1 MPDPQAHPEYR
12 TILRVAR
19 RALIA
24 ALLILGMKVAVFIL
38 TDSAAVLS
46 DALESIINIV
56 AAAMMLYGVWLS
68 NRPADKDHPYGHGKV
83 EYMVAALEGWM
94 ILIAGVIIVFE
105 AVRRLIGGVEPD
117 ATKLDLGLMLLGA
130 VSVLTLMLAIYVYAN
145 GKRFESV
152 TLIADGKHLFTDV
165 ASTIGVVI
173 GLLLVRATG
182 KFWLD
187 PVIALFIAGPIF
199 YTSWRLL
206 WKSID
211 GLMDR
216 RDPEDDR
223 AIRAILDEE
232 TRNGVIH
239 GYHKLRHRHNGR
251 FHWVDMHLHVDG
263 DMNVAAAHE
272 LASRIEHRIEQ
283 ALGACNATAH
293 VEPADLTSNDD
304 SAEEGL

>member
-1 MPDPQAHPEYR
+1 MPEPQAHPEYR

-19 RALIA
+19 RAMIA
-24 ALLILGMKVAVFIL
+24 ALVILAMKIVVFVL

-46 DALESIINIV
+46 DALESIINI
-56 AAAMMLYGVWLS
+56 AAAALMLYGVWLS

-83 EYMVAALEGWM
+83 EYMIAALEGWM
-94 ILIAGVIIVFE
+94 ILIAGVVIVVE
-105 AVRRLIGGVEPD
+105 SVRRLIGGVEPN
-117 ATKLDLGLMLLGA
+117 AARLDMGLMLLGA
-130 VSVLTLMLAIYVYAN
+130 ISVLTLVLAVYVYAN

-165 ASTIGVVI
+165 ASTVGVVV

-187 PVIALFIAGPIF
+187 PVVALIIAGPIF
-199 YTSWRLL
+199 FTSWRLL

-216 RDPEDDR
+216 RDPDDDR
-223 AIRAILDEE
+223 TLRAILDEE
-232 TRNGVIH
+232 TKNGAIH
-239 GYHKLRHRHNGR
+239 GYHKLRHRHSGR

-293 VEPADLTSNDD
+293 VEPADPTPGDEPVD
-304 SAEEGL
+304 EGL